1 MSLSIRAEL
10 HCHNVFSNFH
20 VGADEPPYDSD
31 VTIQGQLERALETG
45 LNAVFVTNHNTLDGY
60 QAMKRYARDHERYRH
75 IEVYPAEEITTTS
88 GAHVLAYG
96 IHTEIPAGQPLPDIL
111 DAIKRQDGVSSAPHP
126 FSLLDALREDAAR
139 CDIIEVFN
147 SNNVDMISNARAAE
161 FAQARSMTAVAGS
174 DSHILSTMGRCVNAI
189 SCQNTLDDA
198 LHAIRHGR
206 VAIEQSG
213 YASGSETL
221 EHLRYKIRNSSKY
234 LEEYIAEHYPNASW
248 LLNLLLRTYSARP
261 DSILWTIVYR
271 LGVYLM
277 GRVSS
282 KVNEHGMDPYFMKDR
297 DLATMLRMAL

>member
-1 MSLSIRAEL
+1 MSVRAEL

-20 VGADEPPYDSD
+20 VGDAEPPYDSD
-31 VTIQGQLERALETG
+31 VTIKDQLERALETG
-45 LNAVFVTNHNTLDGY
+45 LDAVFVTNHNTLDGY
-60 QAMKRYARDHERYRH
+60 MTMKRYAQDHEKYRH
-75 IEVYPAEEITTTS
+75 IMVYPAEEITTSS

-96 IHTEIPAGQPLPDIL
+96 IHNEIPAGQPLPDIL
-111 DAIKRQDGVSSAPHP
+111 DEIKRQNGVSSAPHP

-161 FAQARSMTAVAGS
+161 FAQSRSMTAVAGS
-174 DSHILSTMGRCVNAI
+174 DSHILSTMGRCINTI

-198 LHAIRHGR
+198 LHAIRHGN
-206 VAIEQSG
+206 VKIEQSG

-221 EHLRYKIRNSSKY
+221 EHLRYKICNSSKY
-234 LEEYIAEHYPNASW
+234 LEEYIAEHYPGASW

-261 DSILWTIVYR
+261 DSMLWTIVYR

-277 GRVSS
+277 SRVSS
-282 KVNEHGMDPYFMKDR
+282 KVNERGMDPHFMKDR
-297 DLATMLRMAL
+297 NLTTMFRMAL